1 MPKKVQTN
9 VQFVVDMMEHSAHG
23 ALVQAF
29 VLEAIDR
36 YAKQVMSDQDKLR
49 VQMKNHLVHPEAWI
63 GCAKE
68 VNAKCL
74 AHYA

>member
-1 MPKKVQTN
+1 MPTKAVSN
-9 VQFVVDMMEHSAHG
+9 VEFVVEMMEHSAHG

-36 YAKQVMSDQDKLR
+36 YAKQVMSNQDKLR